1 MRSWNK
7 QERFLSQMKR
17 SWGRFLRQ
25 MKKTSVDRVICQCFD
40 RLMGFSILD
49 HNTRWS
55 WNPYNL
61 YVPTPIF
68 MWMIIEV
75 KYSRT
80 IQITILSILI
90 HSNLC
95 LQKKFL
101 FFFVSLCIS
110 LVIGKKKKKR
120 HNLLQPSKLLPI
132 IIAKEW
138 SNSIP

>member
-1 MRSWNK
+1 MRSSNK

-61 YVPTPIF
+61 YVRTPIF

-101 FFFVSLCIS
+101 FFFVCVMHLPSNW
-110 LVIGKKKKKR
+110 KKKKW